1 MASYT
6 DLLGAKYIAA
16 AWNEA
21 VNANAEDYL
30 GSSLFGFQ
38 KQDELDLKWLKGSG
52 GVPISLKPSAFDAE
66 VALRGRI
73 GAAKVETEMPLFR
86 EGIQI
91 SEKDRRAL
99 AEALKLGDEYVQ
111 NVMSRIFRDTN
122 NLIRG
127 AKVVPE
133 RMIWQLL
140 APTDGKPKISIAG
153 DGINYA
159 YNYDPNGK
167 WFANNFVD
175 CSSNPWSN
183 TSTSDPID
191 QMDSVVK
198 KAKANGSIIRYA
210 IMSQNT
216 MTEMRNSE
224 KVRRIALS
232 QNATANIYMTE
243 KIVKDIIEATTGVRP
258 FVYSEIYGEEKDGVK
273 QTKPFFPDKVVS
285 LLPEGPLGD
294 MHYAKTSEEY
304 ELVGD
309 PAKNVSII
317 DNSIAISTVCTS
329 EMPPRIAIYA
339 SEIVLPSY
347 ERMDSVYEMKIDAD

>member
-16 AWNEA
+16 GWTESA
-21 VNANAEDYL
+21 NANAEDYL
-30 GSSLFGFQ
+30 GSTLFGFQ
-38 KQDELDLKWLKGSG
+38 KQDELDLKWLKGYG

-73 GAAKVETEMPLFR
+73 GATKVETEMPLFR
-86 EGIQI
+86 EGVQI

-99 AEALKLGDEYVQ
+99 ADAMKLGDEHVK

-122 NLIRG
+122 SLIRG

-175 CSSNPWSN
+175 GASNPWSN
-183 TSTSDPID
+183 ASTATPID
-191 QMDSVVK
+191 QFVSIAE
-198 KAKANGSIIRYA
+198 KAKTNGSILRYA
-210 IMSQNT
+210 IMSQKT
-216 MTEMRNSE
+216 MTELRNS
-224 KVRRIALS
+224 KQIKDIALS
-232 QNATANIYMTE
+232 QNATANIFMTE
-243 KIVKDIIEATTGVRP
+243 AIAKSVVEEITGIRP
-258 FVYSEIYGEEKDGVK
+258 IVYSEIYGDESGAVK
-273 QTKPFFPDKVVS
+273 KFYPDKVVS
-285 LLPEGPLGD
+285 LIPEGTLGD
-294 MHYAKTSEEY
+294 MYYAKTSEEY

-317 DNSIAISTVCTS
+317 DNSIAVSTVCTS
-329 EMPPRIAIYA
+329 EMPPRIAVYA

-347 ERMDSVYEMKIDAD
+347 ERMDSVYEMKVDAD